1 MAHADKVTRK
11 ELLKTEDKFF
21 IFSSKF
27 FAFIK
32 NNSKQLQYAGIVLL
46 ILAVVYSGWSVVSK
60 ISDNKGNNAYYS
72 AFMAFEKAIVESSA
86 DPDNEIS
93 LIKEAADL
101 FKSVTDN
108 QGMSSVAE
116 VAFAPRAYLAYREGK
131 YDEAIKLYQEFSK
144 SLKKNDPMMSF
155 VSLGIASCYEASGN
169 IDQAK
174 HILDPLATGKN
185 SPAKEIALVS
195 LARLCRLSGDND
207 KAKTLLLSFQ
217 EEFPYSPFLPL
228 VKSWS

>member
-1 MAHADKVTRK
+1 MASADKITRK

-21 IFSSKF
+21 AFSAKF

-32 NNSKQLQYAGIVLL
+32 NNSKQLQYFGIVLL
-46 ILAVVYSGWSVVSK
+46 AIAVAYAGWSFV
-60 ISDNKGNNAYYS
+60 ISVADQKGNNAYYT

-86 DPDNEIS
+86 NPDSEAS
-93 LIKEAADL
+93 LFKDAADL
-101 FKSVTDN
+101 FKTITDN
-108 QGMSSVAE
+108 QSMSSAAE

-131 YDEAIKLYQEFSK
+131 YDEAVKLYQKFSK
-144 SLKKNDPMMSF
+144 NLKTDDPMISLIG
-155 VSLGIASCYEASGN
+155 LGIASCYEASGD

-195 LARLCRLSGDND
+195 LARLYRLSGDNE
-207 KAKTLLLSFQ
+207 KAKALLSSFQ

-228 VKSWS
+228 IKSWS